1 VIDSPSTPLPDAT
14 KEEEFFPLDANELLG
29 KEASRFPIYIYNEE
43 RKRFVLFKLAD
54 ESIPH
59 ERLSALTKDG
69 KRPVFVPR
77 SHGTELS
84 MMLSDNLAGI
94 VNDASLPSE
103 IKTSRIHSLSVAVM
117 QNLFEANAD
126 SEVFI
131 GASKNVSNS
140 VADLMLNEPDAVS
153 QLTTLRNYD
162 YYTFSHS
169 LNVCV
174 LALGLYQ
181 FMNPNESANSI
192 RDLSRGM
199 LLHDIGKCDV
209 PTDLTNKK
217 GSLSDDEWD
226 VMKSHTV
233 KGYER
238 LAIDI
243 DLSGDSRTV
252 SLLHHEACDG
262 SGYPHGK
269 PMQNIPF
276 TSRLCKVVDV
286 YDALT
291 SRRSYKPS
299 LKPFEALQMMATEM
313 KQQVDQEILK
323 QFILFLDQVS
333 KSNVRTG

>member
-1 VIDSPSTPLPDAT
+1 VNDSPSCPQPNSNSV
-14 KEEEFFPLDANELLG
+14 EEYFPLDANELLG
-29 KEASRFPIYIYNEE
+29 KEASKFPIYLYNEE
-43 RKRFVLFKLAD
+43 RKRFVLFKSAD

-59 ERLSALTKDG
+59 DRLDAITKEG
-69 KRPVFVPR
+69 KRSVFVPR

-94 VNDASLPSE
+94 VNDNSIPVE
-103 IKTSRIHSLSVAVM
+103 EKTVRIQSLSIAVM
-117 QNLFEANAD
+117 QNLFDANAD
-126 SEVFI
+126 SEVFV
-131 GASKNVSNS
+131 GASKKVSDS

-153 QLTTLRNYD
+153 QLTTLRKYD

-169 LNVCV
+169 MNVCV

-181 FMNPNESANSI
+181 FMNPNESADSI
-192 RDLSRGM
+192 RDISRGM

-217 GSLSDDEWD
+217 GSLSPDEWD

-238 LAIDI
+238 LAVDI
-243 DLSGDSRTV
+243 ELSGDARTV
-252 SLLHHEACDG
+252 SLMHHEACDG
-262 SGYPHGK
+262 SGYPTGK
-269 PMQNIPF
+269 PLQHIPF
-276 TSRLCKVVDV
+276 NSRLCKVVDV

-291 SRRSYKPS
+291 SRRSYKSS
-299 LKPFEALQMMATEM
+299 LKPFEALQMMASEM
-313 KQQVDQEILK
+313 NKQIDQEILK

-333 KSNVRTG
+333 KSHVRNK

>member
-1 VIDSPSTPLPDAT
+1 MNESPATPQTDSNQ
-14 KEEEFFPLDANELLG
+14 KEDFFPLDSNELLG
-29 KEASRFPIYIYNEE
+29 QESSKFPIYIYNEE
-43 RKRFVLFKLAD
+43 RKRFVLFKSAD
-54 ESIPH
+54 EPILID
-59 ERLSALTKDG
+59 RLTALTQEG
-69 KRPVFVPR
+69 KRSVFIPK
-77 SHGTELS
+77 SHSTELS

-94 VNDASLPSE
+94 VNDVSIPTKV
-103 IKTSRIHSLSVAVM
+103 KTERIHTLAISVM
-117 QNLFEANAD
+117 QNLFDANTNSKD
-126 SEVFI
+126 FV
-131 GASKNVSNS
+131 GASKKVSDS

-153 QLTTLRNYD
+153 QLATLRKYD

-174 LALGLYQ
+174 LSLGLYQ
-181 FMNPNESANSI
+181 FMNPNESADSV

-217 GSLSDDEWD
+217 GSLSPDEWD

-238 LAIDI
+238 LAVDI
-243 DLSGDSRTV
+243 ELSGDSRNV

-262 SGYPHGK
+262 SGYPTGK
-269 PMQNIPF
+269 AQQHIPF

-291 SRRSYKPS
+291 SRRSYKSS

-313 KQQVDQEILK
+313 KTQIDPEILK
-323 QFILFLDQVS
+323 QFILFLDKVS
-333 KSNVRTG
+333 KSNARIG

>member
-1 VIDSPSTPLPDAT
+1 MSDSPAAPPPSSG
-14 KEEEFFPLDANELLG
+14 KEEEYLPLDAKELLG
-29 KEASRFPIYIYNEE
+29 QEASKFPIYLYNAD
-43 RKRFVLFKLAD
+43 RQRFVLFKSSD
-54 ESIPH
+54 EPIPH
-59 ERLSALTKDG
+59 DKLRALTHEG
-69 KRPVFVPR
+69 KRSVFIPR
-77 SHGTELS
+77 SHGTEVG
-84 MMLSDNLAGI
+84 MMLSDNLATIMEDG
-94 VNDASLPSE
+94 SLPTE
-103 IKTSRIHSLSVAVM
+103 VKTQRIHELSTAVM

-126 SEVFI
+126 SEQFVA
-131 GASKNVSNS
+131 ASKNVSNS
-140 VADLMLNEPDAVS
+140 VADLMVHEPESIS
-153 QLTTLRNYD
+153 QLTTLRKYD

-181 FMNPNESANSI
+181 FMNPNESASSI

-238 LAIDI
+238 LAVDNE
-243 DLSGDSRTV
+243 LSGDSRSV
-252 SLLHHEACDG
+252 SLMHHEACDG
-262 SGYPHGK
+262 SGYPNGTSL
-269 PMQNIPF
+269 QLIPF

-291 SRRSYKPS
+291 SRRSYKS
-299 LKPFEALQMMATEM
+299 SRKPFEALQMMATEM
-313 KQQVDQEILK
+313 RQQVDQEILK
-323 QFILFLDQVS
+323 QFILFLDKVS
-333 KSNVRTG
+333 KNNVRAG